1 MPKKVR
7 QKFKYFENEESFWDE
22 IKSIFHH
29 FWRGIIEAI
38 KTKNKNK
45 NKKLKKFFFRGWESD
60 FKSTLTEDVLN

>member
-1 MPKKVR
+1 MPKKLR

-38 KTKNKNK
+38 KKK
-45 NKKLKKFFFRGWESD
+45 NKKQKQKQKIKKIFF
-60 FKSTLTEDVLN
+60 